1 MILQLYL
8 QNMKKTL
15 LISATFI
22 FSLTATANE
31 PGRGYRGFVDTNVDL
46 SFRQDVFGNNSTTI
60 FYGIS
65 TSHGYQFNRH
75 LFLGAGI
82 MYERH
87 HPVTHN
93 FGHGFPIFA
102 HARTDWK
109 FGNLPLYGDIRIG
122 GVILGHNRLYISPT
136 VGYRQNLGGKSN
148 LNFGI
153 GMNLRGLGWSDEK
166 TIHPQLAVRVGIDF

>member
-1 MILQLYL
+1 MKQPFILLV
-8 QNMKKTL
+8 
-15 LISATFI
+15 AFI
-22 FSLTATANE
+22 FSLTSTANE
-31 PGRGYRGFVDTNVDL
+31 HGRGYRGFVDTNVDL
-46 SFRQDVFGNNSTTI
+46 SLNQGGFGDNTVTVY
-60 FYGIS
+60 YGVS

-87 HPVTHN
+87 HPLSHN
-93 FGHGFPIFA
+93 WGNGFPIFV

-109 FGNLPLYGDIRIG
+109 FGRFPLYGDVRIG
-122 GVILGHNRLYISPT
+122 GVILGDYRLYLSPT
-136 VGYRQNLGGKSN
+136 VGYRLNLGGKSN

-153 GMNLRGLGWSDEK
+153 GMNFRGYRWSDEK